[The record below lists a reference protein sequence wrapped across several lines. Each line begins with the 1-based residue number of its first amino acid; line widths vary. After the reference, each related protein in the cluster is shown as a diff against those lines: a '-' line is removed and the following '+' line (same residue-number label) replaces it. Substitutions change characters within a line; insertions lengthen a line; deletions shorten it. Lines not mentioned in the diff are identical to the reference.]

1 MAKVA
6 VLGEKRMF
14 LGGDTSAGFPSGYF
28 TFVNDA
34 DHLIEEA
41 ASHRITAALVA
52 LSEVTT
58 SVLRLISLQIAERSP
73 DVALFGF
80 ASRPVN
86 EVAVTALSGCGPA
99 LAAVFFGNFEDVVR
113 GIGAL
118 ITPRDTSP
126 VTLAMRVVRDVVPRE
141 MQAFLELAL
150 KRASEHPT
158 VEQLARD
165 ARTAHRTLSE
175 RLVRAGLPDAREILS
190 WCRILQAAH
199 AIEHSDASLSRIAEE
214 YGFTSDAALR
224 GMVRR
229 RLAVTPSDLRERG
242 GFDRALSS
250 FERMLRQAR
259 GHARRRKSS
268 ALDATED

>member
-6 VLGEKRMF
+6 VLGATGTF
-14 LGGDTSAGFPSGYF
+14 LGGDTSAGFPGGYF
-28 TFVNDA
+28 TFVSDA

-80 ASRPVN
+80 ASRPAN
-86 EVAVTALSGCGPA
+86 EVTATVLSGHGPA
-99 LAAVFFGNFEDVVR
+99 LAGLFFGNFDDVVR
-113 GIGAL
+113 SIAGFIA
-118 ITPRDTSP
+118 PRDTSP
-126 VTLAMRVVRDVVPRE
+126 VALAMRVVRGVVPRDL
-141 MQAFLELAL
+141 QGFFELAL
-150 KRASEHPT
+150 KRAAEHPA

-165 ARTAHRTLSE
+165 ARTAHRTLSQ
-175 RLVRAGLPDAREILS
+175 RLARARLPDAREILS
-190 WCRILQAAH
+190 WCRILLAAY
-199 AIEHSDASLSRIAEE
+199 AIEHSNASLSRIAEAR
-214 YGFTSDAALR
+214 GFPSDAALR
-224 GMVRR
+224 GMIRR
-229 RLAVTPSDLRERG
+229 RLAVATSDLRERG

-259 GHARRRKSS
+259 GHARRRTSS